1 MATNKS
7 AFEKVMETL
16 PENDRTRYTI
26 SPTARKTRLLQ
37 LNHQRAAE
45 EAAAQTTQAQLVKA

>member
-1 MATNKS
+1 
-7 AFEKVMETL
+7 METL

-26 SPTARKTRLLQ
+26 SPTACKTRLVQ

-45 EAAAQTTQAQLVKA
+45 EAAAQTTQAQRVKA